1 MTLPTITPGSR
12 AAWGFSADHILS
24 LPDIKELDQQCGY
37 CWTVQT
43 RYTSN
48 GKGSGKITVSFAGS
62 RKGSKSYGYRH
73 ALSTSENHL
82 AAAVE
87 WLQQLS
93 NLNGAPSYALVCKA
107 STERG
112 YVFTFC

>member
-1 MTLPTITPGSR
+1 MTTATITPGTR
-12 AAWGFSADHILS
+12 TAWGFRSDHTLS
-24 LPDIKELDQQCGY
+24 LLDVKELDKQCGY
-37 CWTVQT
+37 CWTVET
-43 RYTSN
+43 RFTSN
-48 GKGSGKITVSFAGS
+48 SNGSNGITVSFVGS
-62 RKGSKSYGYRH
+62 RKGSKTYRYRS
-73 ALSTSENHL
+73 ALSSSENHV

-93 NLNGAPSYALVCKA
+93 SLNGAPSYALVSKS